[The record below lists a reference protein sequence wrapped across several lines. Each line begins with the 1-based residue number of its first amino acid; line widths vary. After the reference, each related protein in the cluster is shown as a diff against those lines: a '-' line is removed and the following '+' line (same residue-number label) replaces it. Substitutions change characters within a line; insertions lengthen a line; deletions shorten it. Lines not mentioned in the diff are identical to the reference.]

1 MTTPPDLE
9 STQNPLVELIELLSD
24 PRVDVRQQ
32 ATALVCSLSAS
43 ELESEQ
49 LIEGGVIPPL
59 CRLTSDVRPVAE
71 DAIKSLINLTA
82 SDPQAI
88 ELAVTHD
95 IVSRLQNQL
104 TSNEWTLRDLSLMLL
119 ANVSLSMAGAESL
132 VDRQVFL
139 QTLTTWFMQLGPEPS
154 GVSDAG
160 EPQWDDEVQYVAN
173 VFANVTQLKA
183 GRDFLLQKRAGETL
197 IELLVSQFH
206 SPNVVRRRGLA
217 NMVKNLCFET
227 HLHAYLMT
235 ELDVLNLIL
244 FRLAGPEDLSDDDR
258 EGMNPLI
265 TRLGRRKT
273 RERDTVVRLA
283 LVDALLLLC
292 VSQKGRV
299 VLRQAKAYPIIRDAH
314 VVEHDDV
321 ISGQM
326 YQLVDY
332 LMRDE
337 EGEEPDWNDIR
348 AKAYSEEAREEKSG
362 QEQPERELEETEDP
376 RRPKLKKNPPPKV
389 IVQASARSTHSK
401 GEDEVAEED
410 ISEEL
415 AQGLADLICSSSDEE
430 ED

>member
-1 MTTPPDLE
+1 MTTETPK
-9 STQNPLVELIELLSD
+9 NPLAELIELLCD

-43 ELESEQ
+43 EVESEQ

-59 CRLTSDVRPVAE
+59 CRLTSDVRPVAT

-88 ELAVTHD
+88 ELSLTHD
-95 IVSRLQNQL
+95 IVSRLKNQL
-104 TSNEWTLRDLSLMLL
+104 MSTEWTLRDLALMLL
-119 ANVSLSMAGAESL
+119 ANVSLSMAGAQCL
-132 VDRQVFL
+132 VNHEVFL

-154 GVSDAG
+154 GVSEAG

-173 VFANVTQLKA
+173 VFANVTQLQS
-183 GRDFLLQKRAGETL
+183 GRDFLLQERTGETL

-227 HLHAYLMT
+227 DLHAYLLT

-244 FRLAGPEDLSDDDR
+244 FRLVGPEDLSEDDR

-273 RERDTVVRLA
+273 RERDAVVRLA

-292 VSQKGRV
+292 VTQKGRV
-299 VLRQAKAYPIIRDAH
+299 VLRQAKTYPIIRDAH
-314 VVEHDDV
+314 VVEDDDT

-332 LMRDE
+332 LIRDE
-337 EGEEPDWNDIR
+337 DGEEPDWNDIR
-348 AKAYSEEAREEKSG
+348 AKSYSEEKLD
-362 QEQPERELEETEDP
+362 QEQPEREQEQVEDP
-376 RRPKLKKNPPPKV
+376 RRPELKKNPPPKV